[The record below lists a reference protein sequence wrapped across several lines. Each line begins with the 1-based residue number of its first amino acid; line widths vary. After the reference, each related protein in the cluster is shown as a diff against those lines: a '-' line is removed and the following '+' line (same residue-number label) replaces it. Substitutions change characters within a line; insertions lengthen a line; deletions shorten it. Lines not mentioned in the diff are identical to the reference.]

1 MSTLH
6 PYQCSVKFQPATQTF
21 IAVARLRVVFKL
33 RAIMSSES
41 DFDIED
47 SDEEIVKKVTKG
59 TDSSNAKRVMAANS
73 PQKASKKKKIASSDE
88 DDDYGGGDDDDDDE
102 GDFEDTP
109 QSGAKK
115 TNKNKAPTSKP
126 SAAKSNADKPR
137 SHTVTSKS
145 TTSTAK
151 SEVVKTVSSSNS
163 SSSSAS
169 SSSAAVGGG
178 DITRGANITTESAAK
193 KLILQYLKL
202 QNRPYSAIQVFDN
215 LHKRIAKP
223 TVERCL
229 STLSENDG
237 GLRCKEY
244 GKAKIYFF
252 DQKNMSKDF
261 SSVIIHLHPFCKVT
275 SLFRLVLRCCLFH
288 GYRSS
293 LRKTISLSCRLR
305 WMLSIRP

>member
-1 MSTLH
+1 
-6 PYQCSVKFQPATQTF
+6 
-21 IAVARLRVVFKL
+21 
-33 RAIMSSES
+33 MSSES
-41 DFDIED
+41 DFDIDD

-59 TDSSNAKRVMAANS
+59 TTSSNAKRVMAVSS
-73 PQKASKKKKIASSDE
+73 PQKAAKKKRIASSDE
-88 DDDYGGGDDDDDDE
+88 DDDYGGGGGHDDDDDDE

-115 TNKNKAPTSKP
+115 TNKSKAPTSKQ
-126 SAAKSNADKPR
+126 SAAKSIADKPK
-137 SHTVTSKS
+137 SVAVNSKAATSVV
-145 TTSTAK
+145 K
-151 SEVVKTVSSSNS
+151 SEVAKTASSSTS

-252 DQKNMSKDF
+252 DQKNMSQELTSVLLHFIFF
-261 SSVIIHLHPFCKVT
+261 SRDT
-275 SLFRLVLRCCLFH
+275 SLLD
-288 GYRSS
+288 
-293 LRKTISLSCRLR
+293 
-305 WMLSIRP
+305 

>member
-1 MSTLH
+1 
-6 PYQCSVKFQPATQTF
+6 
-21 IAVARLRVVFKL
+21 
-33 RAIMSSES
+33 MSSES

-47 SDEEIVKKVTKG
+47 SDEEIVKKVTKV
-59 TDSSNAKRVMAANS
+59 TSTSNAKRVTAANS

-88 DDDYGGGDDDDDDE
+88 DDDYGGGRDDDDDDE

-115 TNKNKAPTSKP
+115 ANKTKAPTSKQ
-126 SAAKSNADKPR
+126 SAAKSNAEKPR
-137 SHTVTSKS
+137 SHAVASKT
-145 TTSTAK
+145 TTSTVK
-151 SEVVKTVSSSNS
+151 TEVAKTVSTSTS

-169 SSSAAVGGG
+169 SSSAAVVGG

-252 DQKNMSKDF
+252 DQKNMSQELT
-261 SSVIIHLHPFCKVT
+261 SVCTV
-275 SLFRLVLRCCLFH
+275 
-288 GYRSS
+288 
-293 LRKTISLSCRLR
+293 
-305 WMLSIRP
+305 

>member
-1 MSTLH
+1 
-6 PYQCSVKFQPATQTF
+6 
-21 IAVARLRVVFKL
+21 
-33 RAIMSSES
+33 MSSES

-59 TDSSNAKRVMAANS
+59 TSSSNAKRVIAANS
-73 PQKASKKKKIASSDE
+73 PQKASKKKKIESSDE
-88 DDDYGGGDDDDDDE
+88 DDDYGGGGGDDDDDE

-109 QSGAKK
+109 QSGAKN

-126 SAAKSNADKPR
+126 SAAKSNVDKSR

-145 TTSTAK
+145 TTSAVK
-151 SEVVKTVSSSNS
+151 SEVAKTVSSTTS

-169 SSSAAVGGG
+169 CSSAAVGGG

-252 DQKNMSKDF
+252 DQKNMSQELT
-261 SSVIIHLHPFCKVT
+261 SVVIHLNAFCKVA
-275 SLFRLVLRCCLFH
+275 
-288 GYRSS
+288 
-293 LRKTISLSCRLR
+293 CR
-305 WMLSIRP
+305 

>member
-1 MSTLH
+1 
-6 PYQCSVKFQPATQTF
+6 
-21 IAVARLRVVFKL
+21 
-33 RAIMSSES
+33 MSSES

-59 TDSSNAKRVMAANS
+59 TSSSNAKRVIAANS
-73 PQKASKKKKIASSDE
+73 PQKASKKKKIESSDE
-88 DDDYGGGDDDDDDE
+88 DDDYGGGGGDDDDDE

-126 SAAKSNADKPR
+126 SAAKSNVDKSR

-145 TTSTAK
+145 TTSAVK
-151 SEVVKTVSSSNS
+151 SEVAKTVSSTTS

-169 SSSAAVGGG
+169 CSSAAVGGG

-252 DQKNMSKDF
+252 DQKNMSQELT
-261 SSVIIHLHPFCKVT
+261 SVVIHLNAFCKVA
-275 SLFRLVLRCCLFH
+275 
-288 GYRSS
+288 
-293 LRKTISLSCRLR
+293 CR
-305 WMLSIRP
+305 

>member
-1 MSTLH
+1 
-6 PYQCSVKFQPATQTF
+6 
-21 IAVARLRVVFKL
+21 
-33 RAIMSSES
+33 MSSES

-59 TDSSNAKRVMAANS
+59 TSSSNAKRVIAANS
-73 PQKASKKKKIASSDE
+73 PQKASKKKKIESSDE
-88 DDDYGGGDDDDDDE
+88 DDDYGGGGGDDDDDE

-126 SAAKSNADKPR
+126 SAAKSNVDKSR
-137 SHTVTSKS
+137 SHTVTSK
-145 TTSTAK
+145 TTSSAVK
-151 SEVVKTVSSSNS
+151 SEVAKAVSSTTS

-169 SSSAAVGGG
+169 CSSAAVGGG

-252 DQKNMSKDF
+252 DQKNMSQELT
-261 SSVIIHLHPFCKVT
+261 SVVIHLNAFCKVA
-275 SLFRLVLRCCLFH
+275 
-288 GYRSS
+288 
-293 LRKTISLSCRLR
+293 CR
-305 WMLSIRP
+305 